1 MYSWELKNYLK
12 ERSYNLNQKEYD
24 YICKTCPQI
33 NHIKYESYE
42 KIFKMWSSD
51 GEYFE
56 FAVHYDK
63 NLEKEN

>member
-1 MYSWELKNYLK
+1 MYNYEIKDYLQS
-12 ERSYNLNQKEYD
+12 RNYSLNQKEYE
-24 YICKTCPQI
+24 YIVNTCPQI

-63 NLEKEN
+63 NLEN